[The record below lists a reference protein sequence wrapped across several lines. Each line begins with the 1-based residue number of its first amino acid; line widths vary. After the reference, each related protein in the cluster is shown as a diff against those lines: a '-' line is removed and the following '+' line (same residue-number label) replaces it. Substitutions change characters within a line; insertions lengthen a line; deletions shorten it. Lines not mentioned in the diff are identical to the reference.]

1 MDKFKKEVELRRI
14 IFGLC
19 SLVKNIAPQELPDLI

>member
-1 MDKFKKEVELRRI
+1 MVFGSMFEFMSNFKKETELRRI

-19 SLVKNIAPQELPDLI
+19 SLL